1 MPTESRGDPRNE
13 HCFSRRFSMHA
24 RLVALI
30 IFSAGLLGWPTG
42 LPAETPSDSASQ
54 SAASAEKTRTA
65 VFAGGCFWCTELVFR
80 QLKGV
85 VNVESGYCGGTKAT
99 ANYEKVH
106 HGTTKHAEAVRVTY
120 NPTKIRY
127 DQLLD
132 VFFDAHDPT
141 QWNRQGEEDVG
152 RQYRSAIFFANDEQ
166 KAEAETKIRQL
177 QQKKVYR
184 RRIVTRLEPL
194 EAFYP
199 AEEHHQGFALKFP
212 GVPYIQEHAVPK
224 ACDVRIKHPE
234 LIESQR

>member
-1 MPTESRGDPRNE
+1 MRA
-13 HCFSRRFSMHA
+13 RF
-24 RLVALI
+24 VALVI
-30 IFSAGLLGWPTG
+30 LSAGLLGWPTDS
-42 LPAETPSDSASQ
+42 LAETRSDSASQ
-54 SAASAEKTRTA
+54 SATDVENTRTA

-85 VNVESGYCGGTKAT
+85 VNVESGYCGGTKTT
-99 ANYEKVH
+99 AAYEKVH
-106 HGTTKHAEAVRVTY
+106 HGTTNHAEAVRVTY
-120 NPTKIRY
+120 NPKKINY

-166 KAEAETKIRQL
+166 KNEAEMKIRQL
-177 QQKKVYR
+177 QQKRVYR

-194 EAFYP
+194 EAYYP
-199 AEEHHQGFALKFP
+199 AEELHQGFALKFP
-212 GVPYIQEHAVPK
+212 GLPYVQDHAIPK
-224 ACDVRIKHPE
+224 ACNVRIKHPE